1 MIIAFYYYHPQN
13 TGPGPGSAPQGRE
26 MELEFEMENGP
37 MRVWLEEGE
46 EAKAIQSTGSLAS
59 QLFHLLNLCI
69 PGEIKSCG
77 REIGKEKGIE
87 REKGGEI
94 REGVG

>member
-1 MIIAFYYYHPQN
+1 
-13 TGPGPGSAPQGRE
+13 

-69 PGEIKSCG
+69 PGKTETCG
-77 REIGKEKGIE
+77 GEE
-87 REKGGEI
+87 RECVSERGG
-94 REGVG
+94 GVRVCA

>member
-1 MIIAFYYYHPQN
+1 
-13 TGPGPGSAPQGRE
+13 

-37 MRVWLEEGE
+37 MRLWLEEGE

-69 PGEIKSCG
+69 PGKTESCEEENE
-77 REIGKEKGIE
+77 RECVFEIGGSV
-87 REKGGEI
+87 RLYA
-94 REGVG
+94 